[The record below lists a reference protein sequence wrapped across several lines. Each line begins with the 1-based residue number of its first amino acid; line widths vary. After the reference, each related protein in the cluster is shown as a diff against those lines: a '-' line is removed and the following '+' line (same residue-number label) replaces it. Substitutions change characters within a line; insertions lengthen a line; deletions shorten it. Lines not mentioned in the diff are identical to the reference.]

1 MRVPKLA
8 QTKKPPKLPKPK
20 LEPKTIALTA
30 DSLERLGTARLA
42 QLVLELS
49 AGSAVIKRRLKIELS
64 GPDGAGRGIAKR
76 LATIAKSKSYIDW
89 RKVRVVHGELMD
101 QRAAIMTLVAPSD
114 PGAALELMW
123 QFMGLATP
131 LLDRTFDMNGTLVA
145 LFVETL
151 PLIAELA
158 IAAKPMPG
166 VLAVQIRDCLL
177 LGGSGTYEGLI
188 LLMAPMLGTEGLV
201 RLRELFLAALDDKT
215 APGARDDH
223 KSLCH
228 AALRD
233 IADAQGD
240 IDAFIATFAPTS
252 RQSCDVSAQIG
263 RRLLKAGRA
272 GEALA
277 YLDASAADAAKGHP
291 LWESVRADTLEAL
304 GQKQEA
310 QAFRLVCFERSLNAD
325 LLSAYIKR
333 LPDFD
338 DEEALEKAVLYAQ
351 DFPDLTKALSFLI
364 AWPALSHASARIIK
378 DARKLDGNDYEWLTE
393 IANTLDDKHPL
404 AATLA
409 RRAMI
414 SFALT
419 TAKTKRYKY
428 VAHHIRECAASAAHI
443 NDWHGYD
450 DHQNWLAPL
459 IDAHPRKF
467 GVWNLV

>member
-8 QTKKPPKLPKPK
+8 KTIKPPKSPEPKLKPK
-20 LEPKTIALTA
+20 TSALTA
-30 DSLERLGTARLA
+30 DSLERLGAARLA

-49 AGSAVIKRRLKIELS
+49 SGSAVIKRRLKIELS

-76 LATIAKSKSYIDW
+76 LATIGKSKSYIDW

-101 QRAAIMTLVAPSD
+101 QRAAIITLVAPSD

-131 LLDRTFDMNGTLVA
+131 LLDRTFDLNGSLVA

-151 PLIAELA
+151 PMLGDLA
-158 IAAKPMPG
+158 IAAQPMPG
-166 VLAVQIRDCLL
+166 VLATQIRDCLS
-177 LGGSGTYEGLI
+177 LGGSGTYGGLI
-188 LLMAPMLGTEGLV
+188 TLMAPILGKEGLV
-201 RLRELFLAALDDKT
+201 RLRELFLAASDDK
-215 APGARDDH
+215 AASGVRDEH

-252 RQSCDVSAQIG
+252 RRTCDVSAQIG
-263 RRLLKAGRA
+263 QRLLKAGRA
-272 GEALA
+272 GEVLA

-310 QAFRLVCFERSLNAD
+310 QAFRLACFERSLNAD
-325 LLSAYIKR
+325 FLRVYIKR

-338 DEEALEKAVLYAQ
+338 DEEALDKALLYAQ
-351 DFPDLTKALSFLI
+351 DFPDVTKALSFII
-364 AWPALSHASARIIK
+364 AWPALGHASARIIK
-378 DARKLDGNDYEWLTE
+378 DAHKLDGNDYEWLTDL
-393 IANTLDDKHPL
+393 ANTLDDKYPL

-414 SFALT
+414 HFALT
-419 TAKTKRYKY
+419 KAKTKRYKY
-428 VAHHIRECAASAAHI
+428 VARHIRECALSAVHI
-443 NDWHGYD
+443 HDWHGHD

-467 GVWNLV
+467 GVWDLV

>member
-8 QTKKPPKLPKPK
+8 QSVKSPKPPKRK

-30 DSLERLGTARLA
+30 DSLERLGAARLS

-76 LATIAKSKSYIDW
+76 LATIGKSKSYIDW
-89 RKVRVVHGELMD
+89 RKVRVVHGELKD

-114 PGAALELMW
+114 RGAALELMW

-151 PLIAELA
+151 PMLGELVT
-158 IAAKPMPG
+158 AAKPMPG
-166 VLAVQIRDCLL
+166 VLAAQIRDCLL

-188 LLMAPMLGTEGLV
+188 TLMAPMLGKEGLV
-201 RLRELFLAALDDKT
+201 RLRELFLAALDDKAAT
-215 APGARDDH
+215 GARNDN
-223 KSLCH
+223 KNLCQ

-233 IADAQGD
+233 IADAQSD
-240 IDAFIATFAPTS
+240 IDAFIATFAPTL
-252 RQSCDVSAQIG
+252 RQTCDVSAQIG
-263 RRLLKAGRA
+263 QRLLKAGRA

-277 YLDASAADAAKGHP
+277 YLDASAADEAKGHP
-291 LWESVRADTLEAL
+291 LWESVRTDTLEAL
-304 GQKQEA
+304 DHKQEA
-310 QAFRLVCFERSLNAD
+310 QAFRLACFERSLNAD

-378 DARKLDGNDYEWLTE
+378 DAHKLDGNDYEWLTDL
-393 IANTLDDKHPL
+393 AKTFDDKYPL

-414 SFALT
+414 YFALT
-419 TAKTKRYKY
+419 KAKTKRYKY
-428 VAHHIRECAASAAHI
+428 IARRIRECALSAAHI
-443 NDWHGYD
+443 DDWHGHD

-467 GVWNLV
+467 GVWDLV

>member
-1 MRVPKLA
+1 MRVPKLVQA
-8 QTKKPPKLPKPK
+8 IKPPKLPKPK
-20 LEPKTIALTA
+20 FEPKTIALTA
-30 DSLERLGTARLA
+30 QSLERLGAARLA

-49 AGSAVIKRRLKIELS
+49 AGNAVIKRRLKIELS
-64 GPDGAGRGIAKR
+64 GPNGAGRGIAKR

-89 RKVRVVHGELMD
+89 RKVRVVHGELID

-151 PLIAELA
+151 PMLADIAT
-158 IAAKPMPG
+158 AAKPMPG
-166 VLAVQIRDCLL
+166 VLAAQIRDCLL
-177 LGGSGTYEGLI
+177 LDGSGTYEGLI
-188 LLMAPMLGTEGLV
+188 TLMAPMLGKEGFAK
-201 RLRELFLAALDDKT
+201 LRELFLAALDDKV
-215 APGARDDH
+215 ANSARDDH
-223 KSLCH
+223 KTLCQ

-233 IADAQGD
+233 IADVQGD
-240 IDAFIATFAPTS
+240 MDAFIATFAPTS

-263 RRLLKAGRA
+263 QRLLKAGRA
-272 GEALA
+272 GEALV

-304 GQKQEA
+304 GHKQEA
-310 QAFRLVCFERSLNAD
+310 QAFRLACFERSLNAD
-325 LLSAYIKR
+325 LLRAYIKR

-338 DEEALEKAVLYAQ
+338 DEEALDKALLDAQ

-364 AWPALSHASARIIK
+364 AWPALSHASTRIIK
-378 DARKLDGNDYEWLTE
+378 DARKLDCNDYEWLTD
-393 IANTLDDKHPL
+393 IATTLDDKHPL

-414 SFALT
+414 DFALT
-419 TAKTKRYKY
+419 KAKTKRYKY
-428 VAHHIRECAASAAHI
+428 VARHIRECALSAAHI
-443 NDWHGYD
+443 DYWQGHV

-459 IDAHPRKF
+459 IDAYPRKF
-467 GVWNLV
+467 GVWDLV

>member
-1 MRVPKLA
+1 
-8 QTKKPPKLPKPK
+8 
-20 LEPKTIALTA
+20 
-30 DSLERLGTARLA
+30 LGAARLA

-101 QRAAIMTLVAPSD
+101 QRAAIITLVAPSD
-114 PGAALELMW
+114 RGAALELMW

-131 LLDRTFDMNGTLVA
+131 LLDRTFDMNGSLVA

-151 PLIAELA
+151 PMLAELA

-188 LLMAPMLGTEGLV
+188 ALMAPMLGKEGLV
-201 RLRELFLAALDDKT
+201 RLSELFVAALDDKAAT
-215 APGARDDH
+215 GEPDNH
-223 KSLCH
+223 ISLRQ

-252 RQSCDVSAQIG
+252 RQTCDVSAQIG
-263 RRLLKAGRA
+263 QRLLKAGRA
-272 GEALA
+272 GEALV
-277 YLDASAADAAKGHP
+277 YLDASAADGAKGHP
-291 LWESVRADTLEAL
+291 LWESVRADTLEAF
-304 GQKQEA
+304 GHKQEA
-310 QAFRLVCFERSLNAD
+310 QAFRLASFERSLNAD
-325 LLSAYIKR
+325 LLRAYIKR

-338 DEEALEKAVLYAQ
+338 DEEALDKALLYAQ
-351 DFPDLTKALSFLI
+351 HFPDLTKALLFLI
-364 AWPALSHASARIIK
+364 SWPALSHASARIIK
-378 DARKLDGNDYEWLTE
+378 DARKMDGNNYEWLTE
-393 IANTLDDKHPL
+393 LAITLDNKYPL

-414 SFALT
+414 EFALT
-419 TAKTKRYKY
+419 KAKTKRYKY
-428 VAHHIRECAASAAHI
+428 VARHIRECALSAAHI
-443 NDWHGYD
+443 DDWHGHD

-467 GVWNLV
+467 GVWDLV

>member
-1 MRVPKLA
+1 LNL
-8 QTKKPPKLPKPK
+8 KPSKPKPA
-20 LEPKTIALTA
+20 PKTIALTA

-76 LATIAKSKSYIDW
+76 LATIAKSYIDW
-89 RKVRVVHGELMD
+89 RKVRVVHGELLD

-114 PGAALELMW
+114 PSAALELMW

-151 PLIAELA
+151 PMIAELA

-166 VLAVQIRDCLL
+166 VLAGQIRDCLL
-177 LGGSGTYEGLI
+177 LGGSGTYDGLI
-188 LLMAPMLGTEGLV
+188 LLMAPILGKEGLV
-201 RLRELFLAALDDKT
+201 RLRELFLAALDNKAAT
-215 APGARDDH
+215 GARDDH
-223 KSLCH
+223 KNLCQ

-240 IDAFIATFAPTS
+240 IDGFIATFAPAF
-252 RQSCDVSAQIG
+252 RQTCDVSAQIG
-263 RRLLKAGRA
+263 QRLLKAGRA
-272 GEALA
+272 GEALV
-277 YLDASAADAAKGHP
+277 YLDASTADAAKGHP
-291 LWESVRADTLEAL
+291 LWESVRAGTLEAL
-304 GQKQEA
+304 GHKPEA
-310 QAFRLVCFERSLNAD
+310 QAFRLACFEPSLNAD
-325 LLSAYIKR
+325 LLGAYIKR

-338 DEEALEKAVLYAQ
+338 DEEALDKALLYAQ

-364 AWPALSHASARIIK
+364 AWPALSHASTRIIK

-393 IANTLDDKHPL
+393 LAITLDDKYPL

-414 SFALT
+414 QFALT
-419 TAKTKRYKY
+419 KAKTKRYKY
-428 VAHHIRECAASAAHI
+428 VARHIRECAASAAHI
-443 NDWHGYD
+443 NDWHGHD

-459 IDAHPRKF
+459 MRDHQRKF
-467 GVWNLV
+467 GVWDLV

>member
-1 MRVPKLA
+1 MRVPKLV
-8 QTKKPPKLPKPK
+8 QTIKTSKPSKPK

-30 DSLERLGTARLA
+30 DSLERLGAARLA

-49 AGSAVIKRRLKIELS
+49 AGSAVIKRRLRIELS
-64 GPDGAGRGIAKR
+64 GPDGAARGIAKR

-131 LLDRTFDMNGTLVA
+131 LLHRTFDMNGSLVI

-151 PLIAELA
+151 PMLTELA

-166 VLAVQIRDCLL
+166 VLAVQIRNCLL

-188 LLMAPMLGTEGLV
+188 ILMAPMLGNEGLV
-201 RLRELFLAALDDKT
+201 RLRELFLATLDNK
-215 APGARDDH
+215 AASGARDYH

-240 IDAFIATFAPTS
+240 IDAFIATFALAS
-252 RQSCDVSAQIG
+252 RQTCAVSAQIG

-310 QAFRLVCFERSLNAD
+310 QAFRLACFERSLNAD
-325 LLSAYIKR
+325 FLRVYIKR

-338 DEEALEKAVLYAQ
+338 DEEALDKALLYAQ
-351 DFPDLTKALSFLI
+351 DFPDLTKALLFLI
-364 AWPALSHASARIIK
+364 AWPAISHASARIIK
-378 DARKLDGNDYEWLTE
+378 DAPKLDGNNYEWLTE
-393 IANTLDDKHPL
+393 LANTLDDKHPL

-414 SFALT
+414 HFALT
-419 TAKTKRYKY
+419 KAKTKRYKY
-428 VAHHIRECAASAAHI
+428 VARNIRDCAASAARI
-443 NDWHGYD
+443 RDWHGHD
-450 DHQNWLAPL
+450 EHQNWLAPL
-459 IDAHPRKF
+459 IEAHPRKF
-467 GVWNLV
+467 GAWDLV

>member
-8 QTKKPPKLPKPK
+8 QTLKAPKLPKTKPT
-20 LEPKTIALTA
+20 PKTIALSA
-30 DSLERLGTARLA
+30 DSLERLGAARLA

-76 LATIAKSKSYIDW
+76 LATIGKSKSYIDW
-89 RKVRVVHGELMD
+89 RKVRVVHSELMD

-151 PLIAELA
+151 PMLAELVT
-158 IAAKPMPG
+158 AARPMPG
-166 VLAVQIRDCLL
+166 VLAAQIRDCLL

-188 LLMAPMLGTEGLV
+188 TLMAPMLGKEGLV
-201 RLRELFLAALDDKT
+201 KLTELFLAALDDQAAT
-215 APGARDDH
+215 GEHDGH
-223 KSLCH
+223 KSLCQ

-240 IDAFIATFAPTS
+240 IDAFIATFAPTL
-252 RQSCDVSAQIG
+252 RQTCAVSAQIG
-263 RRLLKAGRA
+263 QRLLKAGRA

-277 YLDASAADAAKGHP
+277 YLDASAADGAKGHP

-304 GQKQEA
+304 DRKQEA
-310 QAFRLVCFERSLNAD
+310 QAFRLACFERSLNAD
-325 LLSAYIKR
+325 LLRAYIKR

-338 DEEALEKAVLYAQ
+338 DEEALDRALLYAQ
-351 DFPDLTKALSFLI
+351 DFPNLTKALSFLI
-364 AWPALSHASARIIK
+364 AWPALRHANARIIK
-378 DARKLDGNDYEWLTE
+378 DARKLDGNDYEWLTDL
-393 IANTLDDKHPL
+393 AKTLD
-404 AATLA
+404 
-409 RRAMI
+409 
-414 SFALT
+414 
-419 TAKTKRYKY
+419 
-428 VAHHIRECAASAAHI
+428 C
-443 NDWHGYD
+443 
-450 DHQNWLAPL
+450 
-459 IDAHPRKF
+459 
-467 GVWNLV
+467 

>member
-8 QTKKPPKLPKPK
+8 QTIKPIKLPKPK

-30 DSLERLGTARLA
+30 KSLERLGAARLA

-49 AGSAVIKRRLKIELS
+49 AGNAVIKRRLKIELS

-76 LATIAKSKSYIDW
+76 LATIGKSKSYIDW
-89 RKVRVVHGELMD
+89 RKVRVVHGELLD
-101 QRAAIMTLVAPSD
+101 QRTAIMTLVAPSD

-131 LLDRTFDMNGTLVA
+131 LLDRTFDMNGSLVA

-151 PLIAELA
+151 PMLAELA
-158 IAAKPMPG
+158 TSAKPMPG

-177 LGGSGTYEGLI
+177 LGGSGTYEGLVT
-188 LLMAPMLGTEGLV
+188 LMAPMLGKEGLM
-201 RLRELFLAALDDKT
+201 RLRELFLTVLDDEALT
-215 APGARDDH
+215 GARDDH
-223 KSLCH
+223 KSLCQ

-240 IDAFIATFAPTS
+240 IDGFIATFALAS
-252 RQSCDVSAQIG
+252 RLTRDVSAQIG
-263 RRLLKAGRA
+263 QRLLKAGRA

-277 YLDASAADAAKGHP
+277 YLDASAADAAKGHL
-291 LWESVRADTLEAL
+291 LWESVRTDTLEAL
-304 GQKQEA
+304 DHKQEA
-310 QAFRLVCFERSLNAD
+310 QAFRLACFERSLNAD
-325 LLSAYIKR
+325 LLRAYLKR

-338 DEEALEKAVLYAQ
+338 DEDALDKALLYAQ

-364 AWPALSHASARIIK
+364 AWPALRHASARIIK
-378 DARKLDGNDYEWLTE
+378 DARKLDGNDYLWLTDLA
-393 IANTLDDKHPL
+393 IILDDKHPL

-414 SFALT
+414 HFALT
-419 TAKTKRYKY
+419 KAKTKRYKY
-428 VAHHIRECAASAAHI
+428 VARHIRECALSAAHI
-443 NDWHGYD
+443 DDWQGHV

-467 GVWNLV
+467 GVWDLV